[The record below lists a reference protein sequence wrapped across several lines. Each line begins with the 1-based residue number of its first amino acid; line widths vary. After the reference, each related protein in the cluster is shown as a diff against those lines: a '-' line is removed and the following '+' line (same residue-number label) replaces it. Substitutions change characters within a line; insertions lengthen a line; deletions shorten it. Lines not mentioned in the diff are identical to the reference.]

1 VLCAALVQCTADAGR
16 PLDAL
21 SAVLVAG
28 LGRQVVRPVEDSGRV
43 VRLWVGLGGLTYDAG
58 LTPDGVVVDFV
69 HAVRGVVLKRER
81 LDLGGF
87 AAELALQLAPMAAQ
101 APQLRA
107 ALLELAA

>member
-1 VLCAALVQCTADAGR
+1 M
-16 PLDAL
+16 
-21 SAVLVAG
+21 AG
-28 LGRQVVRPVEDSGRV
+28 LGPQVVRPVEDGGRV
-43 VRLWVGLGGLTYDAG
+43 VRLWVGLGGLTYDAM
-58 LTPDGVVVDFV
+58 LTPAGVVVDFV

-87 AAELALQLAPMAAQ
+87 AAELALQLAPLAAR